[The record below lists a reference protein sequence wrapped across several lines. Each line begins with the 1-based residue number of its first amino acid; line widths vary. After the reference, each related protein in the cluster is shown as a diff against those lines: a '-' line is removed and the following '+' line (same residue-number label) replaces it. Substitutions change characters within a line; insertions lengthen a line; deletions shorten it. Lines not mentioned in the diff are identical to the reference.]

1 MTPTKATLAALIAGF
16 CAAAIAAAPAMAQ
29 AVLDPNAPL
38 DISAP
43 EQSEYRMQTC
53 TLELKGNVSITQD
66 RIRLLAGTI
75 TTYQAKRGGDCGA
88 WTRLEAVR
96 DVYYVTP
103 NERVRA
109 DRAVYDVTGRT
120 VTFTGG
126 VVVVRGQD
134 VAATEKLVI
143 DMRTNDFT
151 MTGGSR
157 TIIYPQRTAQ

>member
-1 MTPTKATLAALIAGF
+1 MTPTKATLAALTAGL
-16 CAAAIAAAPAMAQ
+16 CAIAAAPAMAQ

-103 NERVRA
+103 SERVRA

-143 DMRTNDFT
+143 DLRTNDFT

-157 TIIYPQRTAQ
+157 SIIYPGRTAQ

>member
-1 MTPTKATLAALIAGF
+1 MTPTKATIAVLMIAGL
-16 CAAAIAAAPAMAQ
+16 CATAAPAMAQ

-43 EQSEYRMQTC
+43 EQGEYKTQTC
-53 TLELKGNVSITQD
+53 TLELKGDVSITQD

-75 TTYQAKRGGDCGA
+75 TTYQARRGGDCGA

-109 DRAVYDVTGRT
+109 DRAVYDVSGKT

-134 VAATEKLVI
+134 VAATDKLVI
-143 DMRTNDFT
+143 NLATNDFT
-151 MTGGSR
+151 MTGAVRSV
-157 TIIYPQRTAQ
+157 IYPARTAP

>member
-1 MTPTKATLAALIAGF
+1 MTPTKATLAALTAGL
-16 CAAAIAAAPAMAQ
+16 CAIAAAPAMAQ

-109 DRAVYDVTGRT
+109 DRAVYDVSGKT

-143 DMRTNDFT
+143 NLATNDFT

>member
-1 MTPTKATLAALIAGF
+1 MTPTKATLALLIAGL
-16 CAAAIAAAPAMAQ
+16 CATAAPAMAQ

-43 EQSEYRMQTC
+43 EQSEYKTQTC
-53 TLELKGNVSITQD
+53 TLELRGNVSITQD
-66 RIRLLAGTI
+66 RLRLLAGTI
-75 TTYQAKRGGDCGA
+75 TTYQAKRGGNCGA

-103 NERVRA
+103 NEKVRA
-109 DRAVYDVTGRT
+109 DRAVYDVTGKT

-126 VVVVRGQD
+126 VIVVRGQD
-134 VAATEKLVI
+134 VAATNKLVI
-143 DMRTNDFT
+143 DLRTNDFT

-157 TIIYPQRTAQ
+157 SIIYPEQSAQ

>member
-1 MTPTKATLAALIAGF
+1 MTPTKATLAVLIASL
-16 CAAAIAAAPAMAQ
+16 CAAAAPAMAQ

-43 EQSEYRMQTC
+43 EQSEYKTQTC

-75 TTYQAKRGGDCGA
+75 TTYQAKRGDNCGA

-103 NERVRA
+103 DERVRA
-109 DRAVYDVTGRT
+109 DRAVYDIAGKT

-126 VVVVRGQD
+126 VIVVRGQD
-134 VAATEKLVI
+134 VAATDKLVI
-143 DMRTNDFT
+143 NLRTNDFA
-151 MTGGSR
+151 MTGATRS
-157 TIIYPQRTAQ
+157 IIYPERTTQ

>member
-1 MTPTKATLAALIAGF
+1 MTPTKAILTVLIVGL
-16 CAAAIAAAPAMAQ
+16 CATAAPAMAQ

-43 EQSEYRMQTC
+43 EQSEYRTDTC

-66 RIRLLAGTI
+66 RVRLLAGTI
-75 TTYQAKRGGDCGA
+75 TTSQAKRAGNCGA

-103 NERVRA
+103 NEKVRA
-109 DRAVYDVTGRT
+109 DRAVYDVSGKT

-126 VVVVRGQD
+126 VIVVRGQD
-134 VAATEKLVI
+134 VAATDKLVI
-143 DMRTNDFT
+143 NLRTNDFT
-151 MTGGSR
+151 MTGAVRS
-157 TIIYPQRTAQ
+157 IIYPDRTAQ